1 MNDTVKIDRLIRS
14 RRRTIGMII
23 MPDSTLV
30 VRAPLRASL
39 RLIQQTVEKH
49 TQWILKHK
57 QKASEYFLKSPPR
70 KYLPGEKFLYLG
82 QEYELVNGQ
91 NADRTLTFDGKHFI
105 LGTRVVSHREAFRQW
120 YKREA
125 IRILNERIKLYAK
138 QMGIDYSNLR
148 ITSAE
153 RRWGSCSPNGSI
165 CFSLRLVMAPL
176 PVIDYVVVHELVHI
190 REKNHSS
197 GFWNT
202 VKAIIPDYKDHKT
215 WLRKNQYRLS
225 L

>member
-1 MNDTVKIDRLIRS
+1 MHIPIDKLVRS

-23 MPDSTLV
+23 MPDGTLV

-39 RLIQQTVEKH
+39 RLIRQTVEKH
-49 TQWILKHK
+49 AQWILKHK
-57 QKASEYFLKSPPR
+57 QKALENSLKSPPR
-70 KYLPGEKFLYLG
+70 SYLPGEKFLYLG

-91 NADRTLTFDGKHFI
+91 NADKTLTFDGTRFV
-105 LGTRVVSHREAFRQW
+105 LGTRVVNTRETFRYW

-138 QMGIDYSNLR
+138 RMGIDYSNLR
-148 ITSAE
+148 ITGAE
-153 RRWGSCSPNGSI
+153 RRWGSCSPSGNI

-190 REKNHSS
+190 REKNHSTR
-197 GFWNT
+197 FWDR
-202 VKAIIPDYKDHKT
+202 VKAIIPDYKDHKA
-215 WLRKNQYRLS
+215 WLRKNQHLLS

>member
-1 MNDTVKIDRLIRS
+1 MIPIDKLVRS

-23 MPDSTLV
+23 MPDGTLV

-49 TQWILKHK
+49 TQWIIKHK
-57 QKASEYFLKSPPR
+57 QKALEISLKSPPR

-82 QEYELVNGQ
+82 QEYELVNVQ
-91 NADRTLTFDGKHFI
+91 RADKTLTFDGTRFI
-105 LGTRVVSHREAFRQW
+105 LGTRVVNTREAFRQW
-120 YKREA
+120 YKKEA
-125 IRILNERIKLYAK
+125 VRILNERIKLYAK
-138 QMGIDYSNLR
+138 RMGIDYSNLR
-148 ITSAE
+148 ITGAE
-153 RRWGSCSPNGSI
+153 RRWGSCSPSGNI

-176 PVIDYVVVHELVHI
+176 PVIDYVVVHELVHV

-197 GFWNT
+197 CFWNV
-202 VKAIIPDYKDHKT
+202 VKAIIPNYKDYKV
-215 WLRKNQYRLS
+215 WLRKNQHRLS